1 MNESTGRLARMM
13 AILDQLIA
21 MTEADARRALVS
33 TPAETEE
40 ARTYLAGE
48 ADLAS
53 MEWHAKRPT
62 AGDDPDEILGCFIT
76 VEHPGGPQMFVQGF
90 EPFERDT
97 CYQLYNQMTLI
108 VAPGSWMRFF
118 DVTAGYGTVQ
128 CSVSGHRDDL

>member
-1 MNESTGRLARMM
+1 MNESEARLARMT

-40 ARTYLAGE
+40 SRTYLAGE

-53 MEWHAKRPT
+53 MEWHAQRPS

-76 VEHPGGPQMFVQGF
+76 VDHGHGEMFVQGF

-97 CYQLYNQMTLI
+97 CYQLYNQLTLI
-108 VAPGSWMRFF
+108 VAPGSWLKFF

-128 CSVSGHRDDL
+128 CSVSGHRDFL